1 MQQRTSEEE
10 FRERI
15 REQRRADRRA
25 AMAFVRACK
34 AGDVK
39 LLYKAADLLS
49 NESVTGWTIAV
60 RKIAREVSQ
69 VSPNIQSAFLSV
81 WIQTQMLPLK
91 VGDHRALCTAA
102 RMLMPPYRGPSVRLY
117 RGASG
122 SERRRRIYGI
132 SWTSDINTAEKFA
145 EQYSQF
151 DEGSVLL
158 ETVAPTEAIF
168 CDIGGA
174 SGHLYREG
182 EYAVDRRHLRCVNLA
197 RRYPAQPAS

>member
-10 FRERI
+10 FGERI

-25 AMAFVRACK
+25 AMAFVQACK

-39 LLYKAADLLS
+39 LLYKTADLLS

-91 VGDHRALCTAA
+91 VGDHRALCIAA

-145 EQYSQF
+145 EQYRHF
-151 DEGSVLL
+151 YEGSVLL

-174 SGHLYREG
+174 SGHLYGEG

-197 RRYPAQPAS
+197 RHYPAQPAS